1 MEVVITEPITEPRA
15 SNSRS
20 AAVDEL
26 ELERKVIEALDRWP
40 SAGVAV
46 GVVRD
51 GSPAWFLRHGVADV
65 ESQEL
70 ITRDP
75 VFRIGSLTKTFTA
88 VAVMQLAERGLV
100 DLDAPASSYLRGFRL
115 RPVRPTFQPT
125 VRNLL
130 THTGGVGYWRRLSD
144 LLQPGVGSGDL
155 ARASGAPA
163 LSEYYRAGLPV
174 EIEPGTKWV
183 YSNHGFAA
191 LGQIVEDVT
200 GEPLDRYLR
209 EQIFAP
215 LGMEQTDLV
224 RSQRVRERLA
234 KGYVL
239 RSRGL
244 KAVKDREILT
254 PGGSGAY
261 SSGADI
267 ARYVS
272 ALLRITSG
280 EQESVLTPRALAEMF
295 QPHFQPHPRVP
306 GMGLGF
312 ELSRDRDHRVVRK
325 GGTMS
330 GFLSAF
336 SLAPDQRVGVVVL
349 TNTGGLDNR
358 GIAEPLAGALLR
370 QLLGLPG
377 TAVRTDI
384 PPHPEIWHE
393 LCGWYAPDPGPVTNL
408 FTRAT
413 LGAGVEVAV
422 RGGHLT
428 LTPLHPI
435 PAMRRG
441 MRLHSDDPDDPW
453 VFRVEFAD
461 YGIDLPVAFSRG
473 GDSASDTRLVLDL
486 LSFRKRPD
494 VRNPRRWVNATAA
507 AGAGALVLGYARHR
521 RADRLDGYR

>member
-1 MEVVITEPITEPRA
+1 MGNSKEVDDRKL
-15 SNSRS
+15 R
-20 AAVDEL
+20 
-26 ELERKVIEALDRWP
+26 RKVAEALDRWP

-46 GVVRD
+46 AVVRD
-51 GSPAWFLRHGVADV
+51 GSIEWFLGHGVADV
-65 ESQEL
+65 DSRQP
-70 ITRDP
+70 ITDET
-75 VFRIGSLTKTFTA
+75 VFRVGSLTKTFTA

-115 RPVRPTFQPT
+115 APARPTFQPT

-144 LLQPGVGSGDL
+144 LLQPAVGSGDL
-155 ARASGAPA
+155 ARASGAPR

-200 GEPLDRYLR
+200 DEPLDRYLR
-209 EQIFAP
+209 EQLFAP

-234 KGYVL
+234 NGYVL

-244 KAVKDREILT
+244 KAVADREILT
-254 PGGSGAY
+254 PGGSGVY
-261 SSGADI
+261 SSAADI

-280 EQESVLTPRALAEMF
+280 EQKSVVTPRALAEMF
-295 QPHFQPHPRVP
+295 QPQFQPDPRLP

-312 ELSRDRDHRVVRK
+312 ELARNRHHRVVRK

-336 SLAPDQRVGVVVL
+336 SLAPDEGVGVVVL

-370 QLLGLPG
+370 QLLGLPD

-435 PAMRRG
+435 PAMRQG
-441 MRLHSDDPDDPW
+441 MRLHPDDPEDPC
-453 VFRVEFAD
+453 VFRVELAG
-461 YGIDLPVAFSRG
+461 YGFDLPLAFSRG
-473 GDSASDTRLVLDL
+473 AGSASETRLVLDL
-486 LSFRKRPD
+486 FSLRKRPD
-494 VRNPRRWVNATAA
+494 VRNPRKLVNAAAA
-507 AGAGALVLGYARHR
+507 AGAGALVLAYARHR
-521 RADRLDGYR
+521 RAGRLDGHRGSAALR